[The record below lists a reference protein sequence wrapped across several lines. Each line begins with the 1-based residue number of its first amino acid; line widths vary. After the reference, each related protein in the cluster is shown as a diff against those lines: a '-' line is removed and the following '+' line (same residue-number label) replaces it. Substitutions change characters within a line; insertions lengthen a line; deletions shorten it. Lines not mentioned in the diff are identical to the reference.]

1 MAIFRSRAIDAANE
15 GETLNTPLALLR
27 PQPVKNLKSNLKLW
41 LELNN
46 LRKRSN
52 QVCTEEHLQQDP
64 TECAAVSLSI
74 ILSYYGCHKQISEV
88 RHACG
93 VSRDG
98 SNAANLVR
106 AARTFGLN
114 ARGFKKGLKTLEN
127 VSLPAVVFWNFN
139 HFLVL
144 EGTDNGRYW
153 INDPA
158 NGRRCL
164 DLQEFDRCY
173 TGVIITMQPDASFRQ
188 TRKPRHPIHELGHW
202 LSQGSKTKRWSLL
215 LSLGV
220 SAVLISQTTQLITTP
235 GLWPLIVLALAV
247 IPMGQVVSREL
258 EYQLRKELQKQL
270 LSLPEWILQ
279 QHFSH
284 ELAGRLQRVTELSA
298 QLRLRLGRSFP
309 LMLGMT
315 LWLLELIVRNTMMG
329 MVLLLGLLLWGVVQ
343 QRNAYTN
350 SSSNLRSGISQ
361 IKTAQILQAGLKD
374 PATLKASALEQ
385 DLFLHSSGLD
395 AVATRQRQALDYR
408 RELQDWFPKWVY
420 WSLPVLAWSLAST
433 AKDSGLT
440 LIIGTFG
447 LCLML
452 QDIQAI
458 WATWVASKRNI
469 SAIRD
474 LKEQSKDP
482 LLTTE
487 NDKGESLSALGPASI
502 SLENVSF
509 RYIPVLPPLIQD
521 LNIKA
526 RKGQRIA
533 LVGSSASGKSTVARL
548 IAGLLQPTEGVVKIN
563 GKPLLELSQK
573 ERTHTIAMV
582 QQGMPLLSTT
592 VRNNLSLFDPHI
604 SDKKIQTTCEK
615 VGIWEQIKRLPNGLD
630 TTVGSNGIDL
640 SGGEK
645 QRLQLAQALLQKPS
659 VLILDEATSA
669 LDAQTEARIEQAIKK
684 LPCTQIV
691 IAHRLSTVRDADEI
705 VVLDDGRIVQQG
717 SHDMLAKEEGSPYY
731 NLLLQEESSNKTSG
745 EGR

>member
-408 RELQDWFPKWVY
+408 RELQDWFPQWVY

-630 TTVGSNGIDL
+630 TTVGSNGLDL

>member
-52 QVCTEEHLQQDP
+52 QVCTQEHLQQDP

-114 ARGFKKGLKTLEN
+114 AKGFKKGLKTLES

-173 TGVIITMQPDASFRQ
+173 TGVVITMQPDASFRQ

-202 LSQGSKTKRWSLL
+202 LSRGSKTKRWSLL

-220 SAVLISQTTQLITTP
+220 SSVLISQTTQLITTP
-235 GLWPLIVLALAV
+235 ELWPLIGLALAV
-247 IPMGQVVSREL
+247 IPMGTVVSTEL
-258 EYQLRKELQKQL
+258 ECQLRKELQKQL

-343 QRNAYTN
+343 QRNTYTN

-408 RELQDWFPKWVY
+408 RELQDWFPQWVY

-630 TTVGSNGIDL
+630 TTVGGNGIDL

-731 NLLLQEESSNKTSG
+731 NLLLQEEYSNKTSG

>member
-188 TRKPRHPIHELGHW
+188 TRKPRHPIRELGHW

-343 QRNAYTN
+343 QRNTYTN

-408 RELQDWFPKWVY
+408 RELQDWFPQWVY

>member
-52 QVCTEEHLQQDP
+52 QVCTKEHLQHDP

-114 ARGFKKGLKTLEN
+114 AKGFKKGLKTLES

-173 TGVIITMQPDASFRQ
+173 TGVVITMQPDASFRQ

-202 LSQGSKTKRWSLL
+202 LSRGSKTKRWSLL

-235 GLWPLIVLALAV
+235 ELWPLIGLALAV
-247 IPMGQVVSREL
+247 IPMGKVVSTEL

-309 LMLGMT
+309 LVLGMT
-315 LWLLELIVRNTMMG
+315 IWLLGLIVHNTMVG

-350 SSSNLRSGISQ
+350 SSSNLRSRISQ
-361 IKTAQILQAGLKD
+361 NKTAEILQAGLKD

-385 DLFLHSSGLD
+385 DLFLRSSGLD
-395 AVATRQRQALDYR
+395 ALATRQRQ
-408 RELQDWFPKWVY
+408 
-420 WSLPVLAWSLAST
+420 
-433 AKDSGLT
+433 LT
-440 LIIGTFG
+440 LACCQG
-447 LCLML
+447 
-452 QDIQAI
+452 IQA
-458 WATWVASKRNI
+458 
-469 SAIRD
+469 
-474 LKEQSKDP
+474 
-482 LLTTE
+482 
-487 NDKGESLSALGPASI
+487 
-502 SLENVSF
+502 
-509 RYIPVLPPLIQD
+509 
-521 LNIKA
+521 
-526 RKGQRIA
+526 
-533 LVGSSASGKSTVARL
+533 
-548 IAGLLQPTEGVVKIN
+548 
-563 GKPLLELSQK
+563 
-573 ERTHTIAMV
+573 
-582 QQGMPLLSTT
+582 
-592 VRNNLSLFDPHI
+592 
-604 SDKKIQTTCEK
+604 
-615 VGIWEQIKRLPNGLD
+615 
-630 TTVGSNGIDL
+630 
-640 SGGEK
+640 
-645 QRLQLAQALLQKPS
+645 
-659 VLILDEATSA
+659 
-669 LDAQTEARIEQAIKK
+669 
-684 LPCTQIV
+684 
-691 IAHRLSTVRDADEI
+691 
-705 VVLDDGRIVQQG
+705 
-717 SHDMLAKEEGSPYY
+717 
-731 NLLLQEESSNKTSG
+731 
-745 EGR
+745 

>member
-630 TTVGSNGIDL
+630 TTVGSNGLDL

>member
-343 QRNAYTN
+343 QRNTYTN

-408 RELQDWFPKWVY
+408 RELQDWFPQWVY

-563 GKPLLELSQK
+563 GKPLLEFSQK

>member
-74 ILSYYGCHKQISEV
+74 ILSCYGCHKQISEV

-408 RELQDWFPKWVY
+408 RELQDWFPQWVY

>member
-114 ARGFKKGLKTLEN
+114 AKGFKKGLKTLES

-215 LSLGV
+215 LSLVG

-630 TTVGSNGIDL
+630 TTVGSNGLDL

-705 VVLDDGRIVQQG
+705 IVLDHGRIVQQG

-731 NLLLQEESSNKTSG
+731 NLLLQEESSNKTSR

>member
-408 RELQDWFPKWVY
+408 RELQDWFPQWVY

-526 RKGQRIA
+526 RRGQRIA

>member
-350 SSSNLRSGISQ
+350 SSSKLRSGISQ
-361 IKTAQILQAGLKD
+361 IRTAQILQAGLKD

-408 RELQDWFPKWVY
+408 RELQDWFPQWVY

-487 NDKGESLSALGPASI
+487 NDKGESLPALGPASI

-630 TTVGSNGIDL
+630 TTVGRNGIDL

>member
-52 QVCTEEHLQQDP
+52 QVCTQEHLQQDP
-64 TECAAVSLSI
+64 TECAAVSLYI

-487 NDKGESLSALGPASI
+487 NDKGESQSALGPASI

>member
-144 EGTDNGRYW
+144 EGTENGRYW

>member
-15 GETLNTPLALLR
+15 GEILNTPLVLLR
-27 PQPVKNLKSNLKLW
+27 PQPIQNFKNNLKLW
-41 LELNN
+41 LKLNN

-52 QVCTEEHLQQDP
+52 QVCTKEHLQQDP
-64 TECAAVSLSI
+64 TECAAISLSI

-408 RELQDWFPKWVY
+408 RELQDWFPQWVY

>member
-1 MAIFRSRAIDAANE
+1 MAIFRSRAIDAVNE

-408 RELQDWFPKWVY
+408 RELQDWFPQWVY

>member
-15 GETLNTPLALLR
+15 GENLNSPLVLLR
-27 PQPVKNLKSNLKLW
+27 PQPIQNFKNNLKLW

-52 QVCTEEHLQQDP
+52 QVCTKEHLQHDP

-74 ILSYYGCHKQISEV
+74 VLSYYGCHKQISEV

-114 ARGFKKGLKTLEN
+114 AKGFKKGLKTLEN

-173 TGVIITMQPDASFRQ
+173 TGVVITMQPDASFRQ
-188 TRKPRHPIHELGHW
+188 KRKPRHPIHELGHW
-202 LSQGSKTKRWSLL
+202 LSRGSKTKRWSLL
-215 LSLGV
+215 LSLGG

-235 GLWPLIVLALAV
+235 ELWPLIVLALAV
-247 IPMGQVVSREL
+247 VPMGQVVSREL
-258 EYQLRKELQKQL
+258 ERQLRRELQEQL

-284 ELAGRLQRVTELSA
+284 ELARRLERVTELSA

-315 LWLLELIVRNTMMG
+315 LWLLQLIVHNTMVG
-329 MVLLLGLLLWGVVQ
+329 TVLLLGFLLWGVVQ
-343 QRNAYTN
+343 QRSMYSN
-350 SSSNLRSGISQ
+350 SSSDLRSRISQ
-361 IKTAQILQAGLKD
+361 SKTAKILQAGLKD

-385 DLFLHSSGLD
+385 DLFLRSSGLD
-395 AVATRQRQALDYR
+395 ALATRQRQAMDYR
-408 RELQDWFPKWVY
+408 RDLQDWFPQWLY
-420 WSLPVLAWSLAST
+420 WSLPVLSWSLAST
-433 AKDSGLT
+433 ATDSGLT
-440 LIIGTFG
+440 VIVGTFG
-447 LCLML
+447 LCLTL
-452 QDIQAI
+452 QEVQDM
-458 WATWVASKRNI
+458 WSRWVGSKRDI
-469 SAIRD
+469 YAIRD
-474 LKEQSKDP
+474 LKEQIRDP
-482 LLTTE
+482 LLKTAIKTE
-487 NDKGESLSALGPASI
+487 ENLSIDGPATF
-502 SLENVSF
+502 SLEGVSF
-509 RYIPVLPPLIQD
+509 GYIPVLPPLIQD
-521 LNIKA
+521 LNLKA
-526 RKGQRIA
+526 SKGQRIA
-533 LVGSSASGKSTVARL
+533 LVGNSASGKSTVARL

-563 GKPLLELSQK
+563 EKPLLELSQQ
-573 ERTHTIAMV
+573 ERTRSVAMV
-582 QQGMPLLSTT
+582 QQGMPLLPTT
-592 VRNNLSLFDPHI
+592 VRNNLSLFNHNI
-604 SDKKIQTTCEK
+604 SDDEIEVACTTARIWRQIQ
-615 VGIWEQIKRLPNGLD
+615 QLPNGLD
-630 TTVGSNGIDL
+630 TTLGREGQDL

-645 QRLQLAQALLQKPS
+645 QRLQIARALLQKPS

-669 LDAQTEARIEQAIKK
+669 LDAQTEARIEQAIKR
-684 LPCTQIV
+684 LNCTQIV

-705 VVLDDGRIVQQG
+705 VVLDHGRIVQRG
-717 SHDMLAKEEGSPYY
+717 SHDMLANEEGSPYH
-731 NLLLQEESSNKTSG
+731 NLLLQEESSDKMR
-745 EGR
+745 EEAR

>member
-15 GETLNTPLALLR
+15 GEILNSPLVLLR
-27 PQPVKNLKSNLKLW
+27 PQPIQNFKNNLKLW

-52 QVCTEEHLQQDP
+52 QVCTKEHLQQDP

-114 ARGFKKGLKTLEN
+114 AKGFKKGLKTLES

-173 TGVIITMQPDASFRQ
+173 TGVVITMQPDASFRQ

-202 LSQGSKTKRWSLL
+202 LSRGSKTKRWSLL

-235 GLWPLIVLALAV
+235 ELWPLIGLALAV
-247 IPMGQVVSREL
+247 IPMGKVVSTEL

-309 LMLGMT
+309 LVLGMT
-315 LWLLELIVRNTMMG
+315 IWLLGLIVHNTMVG

-350 SSSNLRSGISQ
+350 SSSNLRSRISQ
-361 IKTAQILQAGLKD
+361 NKTAEILQAGLKD

-385 DLFLHSSGLD
+385 DLFLRSSGLD
-395 AVATRQRQALDYR
+395 ALATRQRQALDYR
-408 RELQDWFPKWVY
+408 RELQDWFPQWLY
-420 WSLPVLAWSLAST
+420 WSLPVFAWSLAST
-433 AKDSGLT
+433 AQDAGLT
-440 LIIGTFG
+440 VIIGTFG
-447 LCLML
+447 LCVTL
-452 QDIQAI
+452 QDIQTT
-458 WATWVASKRNI
+458 WRTWVASKRDIN
-469 SAIRD
+469 AIRD

-482 LLTTE
+482 LITTANDTNE
-487 NDKGESLSALGPASI
+487 NLSVLDSASV
-502 SLENVSF
+502 SLEEVSF
-509 RYIPVLPPLIQD
+509 GYIPVLPPLIQD
-521 LNIKA
+521 LNIKI
-526 RKGQRIA
+526 RKGQRVA
-533 LVGSSASGKSTVARL
+533 LVGNSASGKSTVARL
-548 IAGLLQPTEGVVKIN
+548 IAGLLQPTEGAVKIN
-563 GKPLLELSQK
+563 EQSLLELSQQ
-573 ERTHTIAMV
+573 ERTRAIAMV

-592 VRNNLSLFDPHI
+592 LRNNLSLFDPNI
-604 SDKKIQTTCEK
+604 SDEEIQIACEIAA
-615 VGIWEQIKRLPNGLD
+615 IWEQIEQLPNGLD
-630 TTVGSNGIDL
+630 TTIGRSGPDL

-669 LDAQTEARIEQAIKK
+669 LDAQTEARIEQAIKR
-684 LPCTQIV
+684 LSCTQIV

-705 VVLDDGRIVQQG
+705 VVLDHGRIVQQG
-717 SHDMLAKEEGSPYY
+717 SHNMLAKEEGSPYH
-731 NLLLQEESSNKTSG
+731 NLLLLEESSDKTR
-745 EGR
+745 EEVR

>member
-114 ARGFKKGLKTLEN
+114 AKGFKKGLKTLEN

-343 QRNAYTN
+343 QRNTYTN

-563 GKPLLELSQK
+563 GKPLLELSPK

-691 IAHRLSTVRDADEI
+691 IAHRLSTVRMLMRLSCSITGKLSSGPRHACE
-705 VVLDDGRIVQQG
+705 GKR
-717 SHDMLAKEEGSPYY
+717 SHYH
-731 NLLLQEESSNKTSG
+731 N
-745 EGR
+745 

>member
-343 QRNAYTN
+343 QRNTYTN

-408 RELQDWFPKWVY
+408 RELQDWFPQWVY

>member
-41 LELNN
+41 IELNN

-343 QRNAYTN
+343 QRNTNTN

-361 IKTAQILQAGLKD
+361 IKTAQILQAGLRD

-408 RELQDWFPKWVY
+408 RELQDWFPQWVH
-420 WSLPVLAWSLAST
+420 WSLLVLAWSLAST

-582 QQGMPLLSTT
+582 QQVMPLLSKT

-630 TTVGSNGIDL
+630 TTVGSNGLDL

-731 NLLLQEESSNKTSG
+731 NLLLQEESSNKTGG

>member
-64 TECAAVSLSI
+64 SECAAVSLSI

-408 RELQDWFPKWVY
+408 RELQDWFPQWVY

>member
-15 GETLNTPLALLR
+15 GEILNTPLVLLR
-27 PQPVKNLKSNLKLW
+27 PQPIQNFKNNLKLW
-41 LELNN
+41 LKLNN

-52 QVCTEEHLQQDP
+52 QVCTKEHLQQDP
-64 TECAAVSLSI
+64 TECAAISLSI

-114 ARGFKKGLKTLEN
+114 AKGFKKGLKTLES

-173 TGVIITMQPDASFRQ
+173 TGVVITMQPDASFRQ

-202 LSQGSKTKRWSLL
+202 LSRGSKTKRWSLL

-220 SAVLISQTTQLITTP
+220 SSVLISQTTQLITTP
-235 GLWPLIVLALAV
+235 ELWPLIGLALAV
-247 IPMGQVVSREL
+247 IPMGTVVSTEL
-258 EYQLRKELQKQL
+258 ECQLRKELQKQL

-284 ELAGRLQRVTELSA
+284 ELAGRLERVTELSA

-315 LWLLELIVRNTMMG
+315 IWLLGLIVHNMMVG

-350 SSSNLRSGISQ
+350 SSSNLRSRISQ
-361 IKTAQILQAGLKD
+361 NKTAEILQAGLKD

-385 DLFLHSSGLD
+385 DLFLRSSGLD

-408 RELQDWFPKWVY
+408 RELQDWFPQWVF
-420 WSLPVLAWSLAST
+420 WLLPVLAWSLAST

-440 LIIGTFG
+440 VIIGTFG
-447 LCLML
+447 LCLTL
-452 QDIQAI
+452 QDIQAT
-458 WATWVASKRNI
+458 WRTWVASKRDR
-469 SAIRD
+469 A
-474 LKEQSKDP
+474 
-482 LLTTE
+482 T
-487 NDKGESLSALGPASI
+487 
-502 SLENVSF
+502 
-509 RYIPVLPPLIQD
+509 
-521 LNIKA
+521 A
-526 RKGQRIA
+526 RRRM
-533 LVGSSASGKSTVARL
+533 VA
-548 IAGLLQPTEGVVKIN
+548 
-563 GKPLLELSQK
+563 
-573 ERTHTIAMV
+573 
-582 QQGMPLLSTT
+582 
-592 VRNNLSLFDPHI
+592 
-604 SDKKIQTTCEK
+604 
-615 VGIWEQIKRLPNGLD
+615 
-630 TTVGSNGIDL
+630 
-640 SGGEK
+640 
-645 QRLQLAQALLQKPS
+645 
-659 VLILDEATSA
+659 
-669 LDAQTEARIEQAIKK
+669 
-684 LPCTQIV
+684 
-691 IAHRLSTVRDADEI
+691 
-705 VVLDDGRIVQQG
+705 
-717 SHDMLAKEEGSPYY
+717 
-731 NLLLQEESSNKTSG
+731 
-745 EGR
+745 

>member
-52 QVCTEEHLQQDP
+52 QVCTQEHLQQDP

-258 EYQLRKELQKQL
+258 EYQLRQELQKQL

-284 ELAGRLQRVTELSA
+284 ELAGRLERVTELSS

-315 LWLLELIVRNTMMG
+315 LWLLQLIVHNTIVG
-329 MVLLLGLLLWGVVQ
+329 MVLLLELLLWGVVQ
-343 QRNAYTN
+343 RRSANNN
-350 SSSNLRSGISQ
+350 SSSDLRSRISLS
-361 IKTAQILQAGLKD
+361 KAAQILQAGLRE
-374 PATLKASALEQ
+374 PSTLKAYALEQ
-385 DLFLHSSGLD
+385 DLFMRSSGLV
-395 AVATRQRQALDYR
+395 AIATRQRLELGYA
-408 RELQDWFPKWVY
+408 RELQAWFPQWLY
-420 WSLPVLAWSLAST
+420 WTIPVFAWSVAITTTNSE
-433 AKDSGLT
+433 LT
-440 LIIGTFG
+440 VIVGTFG
-447 LCLML
+447 LCLTL
-452 QDIQAI
+452 QDVQAI
-458 WATWVASKRNI
+458 WRTWAGSKRDI
-469 SAIRD
+469 QAIRD
-474 LKEQSKDP
+474 LKKQISDP

-487 NDKGESLSALGPASI
+487 KKENLSFGPASI
-502 SLENVSF
+502 
-509 RYIPVLPPLIQD
+509 
-521 LNIKA
+521 A
-526 RKGQRIA
+526 
-533 LVGSSASGKSTVARL
+533 
-548 IAGLLQPTEGVVKIN
+548 
-563 GKPLLELSQK
+563 
-573 ERTHTIAMV
+573 
-582 QQGMPLLSTT
+582 
-592 VRNNLSLFDPHI
+592 
-604 SDKKIQTTCEK
+604 
-615 VGIWEQIKRLPNGLD
+615 
-630 TTVGSNGIDL
+630 
-640 SGGEK
+640 
-645 QRLQLAQALLQKPS
+645 
-659 VLILDEATSA
+659 
-669 LDAQTEARIEQAIKK
+669 
-684 LPCTQIV
+684 
-691 IAHRLSTVRDADEI
+691 
-705 VVLDDGRIVQQG
+705 
-717 SHDMLAKEEGSPYY
+717 
-731 NLLLQEESSNKTSG
+731 
-745 EGR
+745 

>member
-408 RELQDWFPKWVY
+408 RELQDWFPQWVY

>member
-202 LSQGSKTKRWSLL
+202 LSQGSKTNRWSLL

-270 LSLPEWILQ
+270 LSLPEWILK

-343 QRNAYTN
+343 QRNTYTN

-408 RELQDWFPKWVY
+408 RELQDWFPQWVH
-420 WSLPVLAWSLAST
+420 WSLLVLAWSLAST

-630 TTVGSNGIDL
+630 TTVGSNGLDL

-731 NLLLQEESSNKTSG
+731 NLLLQEESSDKTSG

>member
-15 GETLNTPLALLR
+15 GEILNSPLVLLR
-27 PQPVKNLKSNLKLW
+27 PQPIQNFKNNLKLW

-52 QVCTEEHLQQDP
+52 QVCTKEHLQHDP

-114 ARGFKKGLKTLEN
+114 AKGFKKGLKTLES

-173 TGVIITMQPDASFRQ
+173 TGVVITMQPDASFRQ

-202 LSQGSKTKRWSLL
+202 LSRGSKTKRWSLL

-235 GLWPLIVLALAV
+235 ELWPLIGLALAV
-247 IPMGQVVSREL
+247 IPMGKVVSTEL

-284 ELAGRLQRVTELSA
+284 ELAGRLQRVTELST

-315 LWLLELIVRNTMMG
+315 LWLLELIVRNTMVG

-350 SSSNLRSGISQ
+350 SSNNLRSGISQ

-408 RELQDWFPKWVY
+408 RELQDWFPQWVY
-420 WSLPVLAWSLAST
+420 WSLLVLAWSLAST

-630 TTVGSNGIDL
+630 TTVGSNGLDL

-684 LPCTQIV
+684 LHCTQIV

-705 VVLDDGRIVQQG
+705 IVLDHGRIVQQG

>member
-258 EYQLRKELQKQL
+258 ENQLRKELQKQL

-487 NDKGESLSALGPASI
+487 NDKGESQSALGPASI

-717 SHDMLAKEEGSPYY
+717 SHDMLAKEKGSPYY

>member
-74 ILSYYGCHKQISEV
+74 ILSCYGCHKQISEV

-173 TGVIITMQPDASFRQ
+173 TGVIITMQPNASFRQ

-408 RELQDWFPKWVY
+408 RELQDWFPQWVY

-487 NDKGESLSALGPASI
+487 NDKGESLSAFGPASI

-717 SHDMLAKEEGSPYY
+717 SHDMLAKEEGSPYH
-731 NLLLQEESSNKTSG
+731 NLLLQEESSDKMR
-745 EGR
+745 EEAR